1 MDEVKIILL
10 GDAGVGKTS
19 LINCFIHEG
28 DGLGSSGKR
37 SGSGGGVRSSHYDPD
52 VRVKEVKLSDS
63 RSVKT
68 YLHDSPRREHS
79 FNSQSV
85 APNFYRNADVVI
97 LVYAV
102 DENPT
107 LEALQDCWVTEYAS
121 YQDVTS
127 TSWIIVGNKN
137 DLPLDIDQKNLDH
150 LVQRLGGPSEVVT
163 LFASAKTGK
172 NVKEVFEIAAK
183 KGHDRRKMKEGT
195 LNLADRR
202 AIKPKSGGAAAGGGS
217 SRSGGGGC
225 C

>member
-1 MDEVKIILL
+1 MYKVNPCNHNELHYI
-10 GDAGVGKTS
+10 
-19 LINCFIHEG
+19 FIFQ
-28 DGLGSSGKR
+28 
-37 SGSGGGVRSSHYDPD
+37 
-52 VRVKEVKLSDS
+52 
-63 RSVKT
+63 T

-79 FNSQSV
+79 FNSQSL
-85 APNFYRNADVVI
+85 APNFYRNADAVI

-137 DLPLDIDQKNLDH
+137 DLPLDIDKKNLDQ
-150 LVQRLGGPSEVVT
+150 LVTRLGGPGEVVS
-163 LFASAKTGK
+163 LFASAKTGN

-202 AIKPKSGGAAAGGGS
+202 AIKPKSGGGGGAAGGGN